1 MLMDLAVAREKL
13 PRNRRAQATSRFRM
27 GGELGQACLGRF
39 QTIQGFGYQVSV
51 SDAGFES
58 FKEFVMTGSSKED
71 FATFEETV
79 KPAQMA
85 AYGKLLDR
93 CGTMCALIPPLHFR
107 RLKCRRLKQNGAA
120 SLCLLTC
127 PVDSRVGLLTCP
139 LYSRL
144 NFSFKVWGQGLDFPT
159 EVLPEQV
166 QLLEEAS
173 SAAAFL
179 IATPCERLQAC
190 DR

>member
-13 PRNRRAQATSRFRM
+13 PRNHRCQATSRFRM

-85 AYGKLLDR
+85 AKNMSAVVGNLKGLFQFILRLFPRYVRSVRPAFGVFFRFLHDWSTPQFLNLCDQLWFPP
-93 CGTMCALIPPLHFR
+93 ALPHLSHT
-107 RLKCRRLKQNGAA
+107 A
-120 SLCLLTC
+120 
-127 PVDSRVGLLTCP
+127 
-139 LYSRL
+139 
-144 NFSFKVWGQGLDFPT
+144 
-159 EVLPEQV
+159 
-166 QLLEEAS
+166 EEKS
-173 SAAAFL
+173 NKSHR
-179 IATPCERLQAC
+179 IVHNRSEATPRYVCAH
-190 DR
+190 